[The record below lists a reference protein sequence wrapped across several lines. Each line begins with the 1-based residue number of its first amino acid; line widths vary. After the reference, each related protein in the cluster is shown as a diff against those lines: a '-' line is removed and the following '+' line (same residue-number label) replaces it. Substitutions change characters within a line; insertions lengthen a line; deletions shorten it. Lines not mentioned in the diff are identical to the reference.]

1 MTCGKQPIDD
11 CFEQINNII
20 YISLKSVQNV
30 VTNDKHCF
38 ELYGY
43 DVLIDNNL
51 KPWLIEVN
59 ASPSVSPTT
68 EPDRVI
74 KNNLL
79 MDVFRIVIPPEW
91 FDEDSKHGA
100 NLCKETKVG
109 FFDVIINEA
118 EKDKKGEKGGDTKV
132 GFGTGVKGAKGG
144 SLWR

>member
-1 MTCGKQPIDD
+1 
-11 CFEQINNII
+11 
-20 YISLKSVQNV
+20 
-30 VTNDKHCF
+30 
-38 ELYGY
+38 
-43 DVLIDNNL
+43 
-51 KPWLIEVN
+51 
-59 ASPSVSPTT
+59 
-68 EPDRVI
+68 VI

-118 EKDKKGEKGGDTKV
+118 ENVKKGEGKGGDTKV
-132 GFGTGVKGAKGG
+132 GFGTGAKGKNAGG